1 MDDDTPEARMKRRF
15 PQPIRCGNLVGL
27 PLIDDDN
34 RVFGRI
40 DAVVRT
46 PDGKV
51 RLVSRVDRWF
61 GFFGR
66 PVAVPIEVVAI
77 VGRQVASLDMKPD
90 DYRSL
95 PTWTEGTDRRIP
107 DDETIR
113 IALTKR

>member
-1 MDDDTPEARMKRRF
+1 MNRRF
-15 PQPIRCGNLVGL
+15 PQPIRTGNLVGL

-46 PDGKV
+46 PDGKI
-51 RLVSRVDRWF
+51 RLVSHVERWF

-66 PVAVPIEVVAI
+66 AVAVPIEVVAI
-77 VGRQVASLDMKPD
+77 VGRQVASLDMKPA
-90 DYRSL
+90 DYESL
-95 PTWTEGTDRRIP
+95 PTWAEGPDRRIP